1 MGRILDVCI
10 RVRLE
15 ITVPREVD
23 IIPSRYASLGY
34 YEARGNE
41 DL

>member
-1 MGRILDVCI
+1 MGRMLAVCI
-10 RVRLE
+10 RVHLE